1 MCQNERGTKKADSS
15 HLKNVSFTFLHQGI
29 SSPVN
34 IRLISIVIWK
44 KGVYVTNSRLIT
56 WLYFLNVYVCV
67 CLNIIGEKM
76 LFSVYDCFGSVLI
89 ISSRCHA
96 GAQDKQK
103 ENNLEKKS
111 RVVVS
116 TFQALSLPLTT
127 NKLELQRIEI
137 YTFFSPPPC
146 RPPCLHSPA
155 TTLSATGWCRLCSW
169 QSSRRWR
176 RWGIIV

>member
-1 MCQNERGTKKADSS
+1 MRRSAGTSTERAGRSTVHSSSTGSCRGCSEGIMRCVLKINVQMCQNERGTKKADSS

-89 ISSRCHA
+89 ISLRCHA

-103 ENNLEKKS
+103 EKNLEKKS
-111 RVVVS
+111 RVVWR
-116 TFQALSLPLTT
+116 TFLVFKSYLYP
-127 NKLELQRIEI
+127 
-137 YTFFSPPPC
+137 
-146 RPPCLHSPA
+146 
-155 TTLSATGWCRLCSW
+155 
-169 QSSRRWR
+169 
-176 RWGIIV
+176 